1 MPRCYK
7 LCYTQATMLPDK
19 PFSGNEF
26 IEIKTVK
33 NNNPMSE
40 IRPDYCFLWNCL
52 SQLDDG
58 AI

>member
-40 IRPDYCFLWNCL
+40 IGQDYCFYGTVCL
-52 SQLDDG
+52 G
-58 AI
+58 